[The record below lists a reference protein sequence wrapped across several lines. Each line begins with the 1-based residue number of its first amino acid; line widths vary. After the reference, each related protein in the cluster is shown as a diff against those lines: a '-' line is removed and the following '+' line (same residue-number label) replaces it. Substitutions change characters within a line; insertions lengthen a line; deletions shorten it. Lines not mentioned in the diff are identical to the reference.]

1 MILQCKVMGL
11 SDLWDL
17 NLWNCKHMLPN
28 LIHDFIMGFTGEKNH
43 NVHLFISQE
52 DEDVFNI
59 LFC

>member
-1 MILQCKVMGL
+1 MGL

-17 NLWNCKHMLPN
+17 DLWNCKHMLPN

-59 LFC
+59 LLFC